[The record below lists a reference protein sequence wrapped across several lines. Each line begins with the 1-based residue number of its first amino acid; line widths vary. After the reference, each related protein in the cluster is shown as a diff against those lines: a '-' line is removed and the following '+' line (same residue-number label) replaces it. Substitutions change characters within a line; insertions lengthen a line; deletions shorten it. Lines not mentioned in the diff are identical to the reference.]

1 MSAVRAFHLPGSSA
15 VAVLQRR
22 AYAALAAWAADW
34 INDKQ
39 RLETLH
45 LECIDGQEL
54 HWSGEFESLRGAHGR
69 MWFQRGARERLD
81 FGRAVVSGALMP
93 QSSYADDW
101 IAQLAEH
108 AWAARNRAL
117 CAAIVGAVETAM
129 PEIGA
134 WPESLGSRGSGA
146 VSIRCEPLGLYAIA
160 DAGIWSQVPPSE
172 RKATPLPAVVPL
184 ERATRHA
191 RLRVEVM
198 LGRVEL
204 ELPKLMDLCHGDV
217 LRLPASLDEPFVVCC
232 EGKPF
237 ARALLGDG
245 DGSKAIQFTAQL

>member
-22 AYAALAAWAADW
+22 ACAALAGWAADW

-39 RLETLH
+39 RLEALH
-45 LECIDGQEL
+45 LECVGGQEL
-54 HWSGEFESLRGAHGR
+54 HWSGEFESLRGAHGH
-69 MWFQRGARERLD
+69 MWFHRGARQRLD
-81 FGRAVVSGALMP
+81 FGRAVVSAALMP

-101 IAQLAEH
+101 IAQLADR

-117 CAAIVGAVETAM
+117 CGAMVGAAETAM
-129 PEIGA
+129 SEIGA
-134 WPESLGSRGSGA
+134 WPESLGFRGSGA

-172 RKATPLPAVVPL
+172 RKAVPLPAVVPL

-204 ELPKLMDLCHGDV
+204 ELPELMELCQGDV

-232 EGKPF
+232 EGRPF
-237 ARALLGDG
+237 ARALLGEG
-245 DGSKAIQFTAQL
+245 GGSKAIQFTGQH

>member
-22 AYAALAAWAADW
+22 ACAALAAWAADW

-39 RLETLH
+39 RLEALH
-45 LECIDGQEL
+45 VECVAGQEL
-54 HWSGEFESLRGAHGR
+54 RWSGEFESLRGAHGR
-69 MWFQRGARERLD
+69 VWFRRGARERLD
-81 FGRAVVSGALMP
+81 FGQAVVSAALMP
-93 QSSYADDW
+93 QASYADDW
-101 IAQLAEH
+101 IAQLVDE

-117 CAAIVGAVETAM
+117 CGAMAGAPDPAM

-134 WPESLGSRGSGA
+134 WPESLGSAGSGA

-160 DAGIWSQVPPSE
+160 DAGIWSQVPPTE
-172 RKATPLPAVVPL
+172 RKAAPLPAVVPL

-217 LRLPASLDEPFVVCC
+217 LRLPAPLDEPFVVCC
-232 EGKPF
+232 EGRPF

-245 DGSKAIQFTAQL
+245 GGRKSIQFTAQH